1 MPDAKPHALMPS
13 LLDRLIDPDSGGTAW
28 QQGYSV
34 AQMIDAVRSDL
45 EDLLNTRQSFHDVP
59 AEFRETVRS
68 SLTYGL
74 PDLATMRAG
83 TAAERARIGTLL
95 EELISRFEPR
105 LRGVRVTLVQTERD
119 TDRRVSFHI
128 DARLAVEPAPEV
140 GFVTVLELT
149 TGQASVAPRAS

>member
-1 MPDAKPHALMPS
+1 MPDAKPQALMPS

-59 AEFRETVRS
+59 AQFRETIRS

-83 TAAERARIGTLL
+83 TAGERARIGTLL
-95 EELISRFEPR
+95 EELIARFEPR
-105 LRGVRVTLVQTERD
+105 LRGVRVTLVQAQGD
-119 TDRRVSFHI
+119 TDRRVRFHI

-140 GFVTVLELT
+140 GFVTVLELL